1 MGGRRGSERGGEGKA
16 VICSGGEEFVG
27 GRGKEGNGLSCLGG
41 IRRGGMG
48 SLLETDL
55 EEVMV
60 QTVGEEMGRNRQE
73 RARRKDI
80 SLVSS
85 ASQTKPCVEQ
95 GKVCC
100 YCALDSK
107 KATLSVQ

>member
-1 MGGRRGSERGGEGKA
+1 
-16 VICSGGEEFVG
+16 
-27 GRGKEGNGLSCLGG
+27 
-41 IRRGGMG
+41 MG

-60 QTVGEEMGRNRQE
+60 QTVGEEMGRIREE
-73 RARRKDI
+73 RARRKEI

-95 GKVCC
+95 GNVCC
-100 YCALDSK
+100 YCALDRK
-107 KATLSVQ
+107 TAKLSAQ